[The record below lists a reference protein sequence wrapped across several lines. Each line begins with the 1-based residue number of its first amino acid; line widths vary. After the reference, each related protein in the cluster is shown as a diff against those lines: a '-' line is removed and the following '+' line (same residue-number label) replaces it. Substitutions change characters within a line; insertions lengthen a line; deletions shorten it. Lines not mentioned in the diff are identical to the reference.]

1 MSSSM
6 ITRKPLPQPAQAHL
20 KDGSPDI
27 ATAAFGP
34 GFNAPVHHQDAL
46 SEQQKKETAID
57 DSASSIEQ
65 GVTDNQGTE
74 GRWNASGGGFFAVIT
89 GGALVSTISRR
100 LDNFLPPHKRYF
112 NNRISRRTLLIIIGA
127 SFILLL
133 ALIIGLAVGL
143 SGKSDDT
150 ALPLPGGTQTFEG
163 DLTYYNPALG
173 ACGQT
178 HDDGDAV
185 VAVSHILWDKNQV
198 GANPNTNSF
207 CGRKIRAHRINER
220 TGKDASIDVTVIDRC
235 TGCKATD
242 LDVSPAM
249 FKKLADPDLG
259 RVTVEWTWL

>member
-6 ITRKPLPQPAQAHL
+6 IPRKPLPPPAQAHL
-20 KDGSPDI
+20 KDGSPDV
-27 ATAAFGP
+27 AAAAFGP

-65 GVTDNQGTE
+65 G
-74 GRWNASGGGFFAVIT
+74 AT
-89 GGALVSTISRR
+89 GGALSSTISRH
-100 LDNFLPPHKRYF
+100 LDNLLPPHKRYF

-133 ALIIGLAVGL
+133 ALIVGLAVGL
-143 SGKSDDT
+143 SGKSDDI
-150 ALPLPGGTQTFEG
+150 ALPLPGGAQTFEG
-163 DLTYYNPALG
+163 DLTYYNPGLG

-178 HDDGDAV
+178 HGDGDPV

-198 GANPNTNSF
+198 GANPNTNSL
-207 CGRKIRAHRINER
+207 CGRKIRAHRVDER

-235 TGCKATD
+235 TGCKPTD

-259 RVTVEWTWL
+259 RVKVEWAWL